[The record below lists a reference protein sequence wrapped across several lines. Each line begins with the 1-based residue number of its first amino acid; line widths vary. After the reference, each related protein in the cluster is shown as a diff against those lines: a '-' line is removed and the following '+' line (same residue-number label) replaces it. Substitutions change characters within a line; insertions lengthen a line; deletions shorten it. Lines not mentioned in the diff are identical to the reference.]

1 MKQTMI
7 FLVIFLSMTAIA
19 APCKKADKETAQM
32 RYELQATVGQAP
44 EGSAMVRVWTYSK
57 KARIAE
63 GQAGK
68 NAVHGILFKG
78 YPSYNEGS
86 TRIVGREALISDLS
100 VLETR
105 SDYWDSFF
113 AKGGAYQRYISF
125 IGNGEPDRIMKVDK
139 EYKIGVVVIVQ
150 VDALHKQL
158 QEDGIIAKDEIQG
171 KMPIIMVV
179 PSTAWCSQNGYMK
192 DGEADY
198 EQALLHSQELN
209 QAITTMSV
217 RLNKMGFEIK
227 DLNNALRTLRAE
239 AAEEAVTLSRFEDK
253 ITETAVD
260 RLRRTAKADIWI
272 EIDWFINELKGGS
285 QQSLTWSMSAI
296 DAYTDFVIGGVSP
309 TTTGA
314 SYTSTFQLPIMVES
328 AIQGQFD
335 PFCNTLITY
344 FRTIETKGRA
354 IKLNILTWE
363 NLTEGL
369 QTEIDDMELSEIIEN
384 WLEKNTVN
392 GKYGTPE
399 LNPSGNRMT
408 IEQVRIPLVNDKGK
422 DLSTLSW
429 AKGLQKW
436 LMNEYDIES
445 NVSTKGLGQVQIIL
459 GGK

>member
-100 VLETR
+100 VLETQ

-150 VDALHKQL
+150 VDALRKQL

-369 QTEIDDMELSEIIEN
+369 QTEIDDIELSEIIEN
-384 WLEKNTVN
+384 WLEENTMN